1 MKKFFS
7 ILYLLIFSFG
17 LTACAISETNE
28 SKETNQEELPTSDS
42 IQETRDIDMSNPS
55 MMIDLNITIGNQ
67 VFSAKLYYNQT
78 TQAFIKKL
86 PLDINMSDVN

>member
-1 MKKFFS
+1 MNDDRFKH
-7 ILYLLIFSFG
+7 
-17 LTACAISETNE
+17 N
-28 SKETNQEELPTSDS
+28 N
-42 IQETRDIDMSNPS
+42 RR
-55 MMIDLNITIGNQ
+55 Q